1 MVVEA
6 HLHQR
11 TCDKSLTGSVS
22 GTHAHEIC
30 CTLLGVCLHFQAQML
45 FKSCTPYYSHPA
57 SHAMVDVQ

>member
-30 CTLLGVCLHFQAQML
+30 CTLLGGVSPLSGPDAVQVLHPVLQ
-45 FKSCTPYYSHPA
+45 SSSITCHG
-57 SHAMVDVQ
+57 